1 MGWRFNRIKMKNMI
15 TVLVHYKQWVEAC
28 HPMLDDTLENRSK
41 VVKVKDLEELNNMF
55 RYITKIEILE
65 RA

>member
-1 MGWRFNRIKMKNMI
+1 MI
-15 TVLVHYKQWVEAC
+15 TVLVHYRQWVEAW

-55 RYITKIEILE
+55 RHITKIEIL
-65 RA
+65 AQV